1 MPLYRNYEH
10 CREVVLS
17 LLPRLPVYWKNKMRV
32 ALAASKCFEEKEA
45 TYYLNSKLYEQLFDI
60 EDALNEGFAQFI
72 ENQIKEL
79 DRFNAYHRKNCTG
92 EGCELCQTTLIT

>member
-1 MPLYRNYEH
+1 
-10 CREVVLS
+10 
-17 LLPRLPVYWKNKMRV
+17 MRV

-79 DRFNAYHRKNCTG
+79 DRFNAYHRINCTG